1 MADNVTLSQ
10 EQFMQLLAAAKGSQT
25 NQSINT
31 AQTLKQDDG
40 ASSRMKG
47 SIARATRMFAGEE
60 RVSMSIA
67 VPYGQYCGGFVK
79 VGINGVT
86 VEMACDGVERRV
98 PKSFAEAIRQRLKN
112 YDEMYTDKGFSLN
125 PKTASEA
132 FRKGGLQSAS
142 VNSLNDGVKVAEV
155 THG

>member
-10 EQFMQLLAAAKGSQT
+10 EQFMQLLTAAKGSST
-25 NQSINT
+25 QSINT

-40 ASSRMKG
+40 AQSRMKG

-60 RVSMSIA
+60 RVPMSIA

-86 VEMACDGVERRV
+86 VEMACDGVERKV
-98 PKSFAEAIRQRLKN
+98 PKSFAAAIKKRLSN